1 MSKEARIEVSPKEDL
16 LVSILFARADS
27 VYKTIP
33 GCDVWDINRD
43 ALTWTGGTTVVA
55 HPPCRAWGK
64 LAWNAKPKE
73 GEREYALWAVDQIRS
88 FGGVL
93 EHPEGS
99 GVWASARLP
108 KIGKRDDF
116 GGWTLPIRQF
126 DFGHK
131 AEKKTWLYICGCDV
145 DDIPKI
151 PTREGKPTHMINRAV
166 KRADGS
172 QIRIGDHDYMPEVSR
187 AEREH
192 TPPMLAQWL
201 VDLARLCSR

>member
-1 MSKEARIEVSPKEDL
+1 MSVADRSDRIVS
-16 LVSILFARADS
+16 VLFARADS
-27 VYKTIP
+27 IYKTIP
-33 GCDVWDINRD
+33 GCDVWDADRD
-43 ALTWTGGTTVVA
+43 AMKWKGGTPIVA

-64 LAWNAKPKE
+64 LSWNAKPRD
-73 GEREYALWAVDQIRS
+73 GEKEYALWSVRQIRCY
-88 FGGVL
+88 GGVL

-99 GVWASARLP
+99 GVWLAAMLP
-108 KIGKRDDF
+108 QVGKRDSY

-145 DDIPKI
+145 DDIPNI
-151 PTREGKPTHMINRAV
+151 PIRQGNPTHMVNRKV

-172 QIRIGDHDYMPEVSR
+172 RIKMGDHDYKPEVSR

-192 TPPMLAQWL
+192 TPVMLAQWL